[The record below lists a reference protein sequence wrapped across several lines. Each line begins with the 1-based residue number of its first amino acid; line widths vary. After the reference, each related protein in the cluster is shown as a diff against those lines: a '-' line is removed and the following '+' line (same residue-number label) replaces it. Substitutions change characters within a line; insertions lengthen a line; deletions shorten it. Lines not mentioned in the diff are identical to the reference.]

1 MTDPLDFGRTVAR
14 LVRADV
20 TKLSHYWVVLAGYGA
35 ILVLAIPG
43 AMVFHWAEQ
52 AANVTS
58 NSGYDF
64 ALSVV
69 NRLLDASTP
78 IVYILICILF
88 AIDMS
93 NSTIKCILTRPV
105 TRMELL
111 CSKYVTA
118 FAMVLLMVVMV
129 WGVALGAGAFY
140 HGLGDLTE
148 NDYVI
153 FEGSYVLGQFAI
165 GTGFVLLCLAAVA
178 AMGVTVSTFSSTTG
192 GAIIIGMILF
202 FFFDM
207 ASLIPASLGV
217 TLPLGGEGLHVP
229 YNILGFTN
237 QLLIPLD
244 LLGDLPTGIP
254 IRTWWTPEIRRMVA
268 TSSAYLGIFIA
279 ISALGIR
286 NRDFTL

>member
-20 TKLSHYWVVLAGYGA
+20 TKLSHYWVVLIGFCA
-35 ILVLAIPG
+35 IFVLAVPG
-43 AMVFHWAEQ
+43 TMLFHWAEQ
-52 AANVTS
+52 AANVAS

-69 NRLLDASTP
+69 NRLVDAATP
-78 IVYILICILF
+78 IVYVLICILF
-88 AIDMS
+88 AIDVS
-93 NSTIKCILTRPV
+93 NSTLKCILTRPV

-118 FAMVLLMVVMV
+118 LGMVLLMVTMLWV
-129 WGVALGAGAFY
+129 VALGAGAFY

-165 GTGFVLLCLAAVA
+165 GTGFVLLCLSAVA
-178 AMGVTVSTFSSTTG
+178 ALGVTVSTFSSTMG

-207 ASLIPASLGV
+207 ASVIPASLGF
-217 TLPLGGEGLHVP
+217 TLSLGGEPLHVP
-229 YNILGFTN
+229 LSTLGFTN
-237 QLLIPLD
+237 QLLVPLD

-254 IRTWWTPEIRRMVA
+254 IRTWWTPEILRMVV
-268 TSSAYLGIFIA
+268 TCTTYFWIFFA
-279 ISALGIR
+279 ISAVGIR
-286 NRDFTL
+286 RRDFTL